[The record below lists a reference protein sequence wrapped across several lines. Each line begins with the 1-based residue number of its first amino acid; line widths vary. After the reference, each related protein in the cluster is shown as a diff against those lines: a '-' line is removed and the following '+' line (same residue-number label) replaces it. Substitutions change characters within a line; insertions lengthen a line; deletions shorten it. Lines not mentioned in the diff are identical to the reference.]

1 MKAFIFKYSAKTG
14 LTKLIDASRVSEA
27 EYSALEQNTKWLQL
41 QKEPSLTLW
50 LFFFPPFLML
60 VMNGAW
66 ITAYKREI
74 ANCNLRVE
82 SGTIWKWYQN

>member
-50 LFFFPPFLML
+50 LFFSPFPYACYERG
-60 VMNGAW
+60 MN
-66 ITAYKREI
+66 YSLQKR
-74 ANCNLRVE
+74 NSKL
-82 SGTIWKWYQN
+82 